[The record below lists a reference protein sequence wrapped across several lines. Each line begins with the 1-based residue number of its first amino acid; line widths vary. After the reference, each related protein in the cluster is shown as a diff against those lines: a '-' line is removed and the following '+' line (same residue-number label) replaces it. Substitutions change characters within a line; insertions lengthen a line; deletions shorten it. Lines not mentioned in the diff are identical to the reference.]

1 MINAKLKRKENP
13 NATQEKVKIT
23 NIIPWFILMFVVMA
37 IINSFGL
44 IPSNISLMM
53 KNLSKFLMVAAL
65 AAIGMNTDFNEMKKS
80 GLNPMIHGFIISAL
94 VVIVAIGVEYAMGIV

>member
-1 MINAKLKRKENP
+1 MNIFVSCSSSDKISDEY
-13 NATQEKVKIT
+13 KVVT
-23 NIIPWFILMFVVMA
+23 RFL
-37 IINSFGL
+37 
-44 IPSNISLMM
+44 M
-53 KNLSKFLMVAAL
+53 KNISKFLMVAAL